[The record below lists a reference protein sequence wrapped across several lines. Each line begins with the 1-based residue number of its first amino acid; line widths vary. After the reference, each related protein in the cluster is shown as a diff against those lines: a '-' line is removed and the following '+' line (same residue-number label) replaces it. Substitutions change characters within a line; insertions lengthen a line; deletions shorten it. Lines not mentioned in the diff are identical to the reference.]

1 MFNMRRFASR
11 AFSST
16 SLRAD
21 VARLTVVGRVGS
33 ELQPTVAKTGRT
45 YLRYALAVSTGRD
58 ETSWFNINVFDD
70 QAIDFMTT
78 YLSKGATVF
87 VEADARM
94 QRYETEQG
102 EPRQNLSLIQESIS
116 PIIWKTKA
124 AAAAAEAEAQ
134 NTSHPDA
141 TA

>member
-1 MFNMRRFASR
+1 MFSMRRFASR

-16 SLRAD
+16 PLRAD

-124 AAAAAEAEAQ
+124 AAAAEAEAQ

>member
-21 VARLTVVGRVGS
+21 VARFTVVGRVGS

-124 AAAAAEAEAQ
+124 AAAAEAEAQ